1 MVSYGTAVKV
11 QRRFAFW
18 IRLRIWWTSISM
30 AGPFSPPLGMMI
42 SALRLLGSTK
52 ASCMGLTLGDDAVQ
66 RAAPLL
72 DIPQDAAEDP
82 LVRVGVYIDLVIE
95 QAAQLRLSQGQNA
108 LHDED
113 GGGLNMLHLAAAV
126 VVSVIVHGAVDG
138 AARFQLLQVLD
149 EQVVVERVRVVIV
162 QLAALCKLQRSAKGS
177 SSWRL

>member
-1 MVSYGTAVKV
+1 MKV

-18 IRLRIWWTSISM
+18 IRLRIWWASISM

-52 ASCMGLTLGDDAVQ
+52 ASCMGLTVARYWAMTLS
-66 RAAPLL
+66 RERPRSL

-82 LVRVGVYIDLVIE
+82 LVRVGVHIDLVIE

-113 GGGLNMLHLAAAV
+113 GGRLNMLHLAAAV
-126 VVSVIVHGAVDG
+126 VVGVIVHGAVDG
-138 AARFQLLQVLD
+138 AARLQLLQVLD

-162 QLAALCKLQRSAKGS
+162 QLAAL
-177 SSWRL
+177 

>member
-1 MVSYGTAVKV
+1 
-11 QRRFAFW
+11 
-18 IRLRIWWTSISM
+18 
-30 AGPFSPPLGMMI
+30 MMI

-52 ASCMGLTLGDDAVQ
+52 ASCMGLTVARYWGNDTVQ

-113 GGGLNMLHLAAAV
+113 GGRLVCCTSLLRLWLA
-126 VVSVIVHGAVDG
+126 
-138 AARFQLLQVLD
+138 
-149 EQVVVERVRVVIV
+149 
-162 QLAALCKLQRSAKGS
+162 
-177 SSWRL
+177 